1 MAGFDY
7 GNLARAGAVWCT
19 DAQCSSGGWSD
30 PRVPEDENCPG
41 YGGDNT
47 TLTYAPA
54 LVCNNVNDVV
64 PKYSGG
70 FGAPKGFEAKN
81 FGTGSSATG
90 VAIPAYARASPLL
103 DEAIGAVSFGMNS
116 FRVPFRIEYVE
127 KRRREEKKTRC
138 VYAVLCAT
146 CCVGGVVRCGVVLVG
161 VRSCGGKL

>member
-1 MAGFDY
+1 MRWTGANMAGFDY

-54 LVCNNVNDVV
+54 LVCNNVSDVV

-81 FGTGSSATG
+81 FGAGSSATG

-103 DEAIGAVSFGMNS
+103 DEAIGAVKFGMNS

-127 KRRREEKKTRC
+127 KRRG
-138 VYAVLCAT
+138 AAP
-146 CCVGGVVRCGVVLVG
+146 CCVGGVLRCSVG
-161 VRSCGGKL
+161 GCVRSCGGKL